1 MPLGGGL
8 ASLVKA
14 ASSPTANLIAESDGK
29 NGPTADE
36 YMSSKQHLSPR
47 IKLGAWSAAAK
58 LATNAL
64 NSSPHAESI
73 NAVEDPTLRAALLTL
88 VTTQQTAAKAREE
101 ANVGN
106 AAALDEMNDTFKTSP
121 DERLLARVVLNRA
134 NRTNTK
140 GHDAHTRLDA
150 ELDSFLK
157 SMLDSTLSLQQ
168 KRLDDQSAAKVRF
181 EQKEAQ
187 RTHEVAQLEARR
199 KQSVRAGCSK
209 AGRLAMIL
217 GAAEKRGAAET
228 AMLMQLLRESL
239 AEADE
244 EQAAAVHKHEIE
256 LLAAV
261 RAPTPLIEN
270 EMETCLSLSLFPS
283 LFMPFD
289 TPAWLL
295 RVPLSLHSARS
306 CGRRYT

>member
-1 MPLGGGL
+1 
-8 ASLVKA
+8 
-14 ASSPTANLIAESDGK
+14 
-29 NGPTADE
+29 
-36 YMSSKQHLSPR
+36 
-47 IKLGAWSAAAK
+47 
-58 LATNAL
+58 
-64 NSSPHAESI
+64 
-73 NAVEDPTLRAALLTL
+73 
-88 VTTQQTAAKAREE
+88 
-101 ANVGN
+101 
-106 AAALDEMNDTFKTSP
+106 
-121 DERLLARVVLNRA
+121 
-134 NRTNTK
+134 
-140 GHDAHTRLDA
+140 
-150 ELDSFLK
+150 
-157 SMLDSTLSLQQ
+157 MLDSTLSLQQ

-270 EMETCLSLSLFPS
+270 EMETCLSLSLSSP
-283 LFMPFD
+283 LFSCLSD
-289 TPAWLL
+289 TPAWLC
-295 RVPLSLHSARS
+295 VFPFPCTAR
-306 CGRRYT
+306 GVAADGIHDGDRT